1 MVEYNIFGLS
11 LSSDRLRI
19 FGSFVV
25 VVIVIGDL
33 IEVLPN
39 MLLRRL
45 ISFTFKPYTIT
56 VRMVLCDTF

>member
-1 MVEYNIFGLS
+1 MVEYNIFELS

>member
-11 LSSDRLRI
+11 LSSDRLLI
-19 FGSFVV
+19 FISFVV

-56 VRMVLCDTF
+56 VRKVLCDTF